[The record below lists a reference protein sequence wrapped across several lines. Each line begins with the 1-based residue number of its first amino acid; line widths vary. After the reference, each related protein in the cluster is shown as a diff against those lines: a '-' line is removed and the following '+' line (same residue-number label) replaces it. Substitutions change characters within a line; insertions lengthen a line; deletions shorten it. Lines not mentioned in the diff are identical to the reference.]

1 MHAVFPY
8 ARDRLHFPE
17 HIAEGM
23 ETHKTTELYF
33 WGTENPD
40 IHIDITQTIDL
51 KVQASL
57 AHSSQFGDD
66 VDKWVRR
73 WAARVAEGQD
83 MEYAE
88 AFRTYGINRMV
99 REFGDDEE
107 QD

>member
-1 MHAVFPY
+1 MG
-8 ARDRLHFPE
+8 
-17 HIAEGM
+17 IG
-23 ETHKTTELYF
+23 
-33 WGTENPD
+33 
-40 IHIDITQTIDL
+40 
-51 KVQASL
+51 
-57 AHSSQFGDD
+57 
-66 VDKWVRR
+66 R